1 MPSNYVILDEA
12 DRMIDLGFE
21 IDLNLILDSMPA
33 TSLSVEDSTSATAD
47 VSQLRV
53 TSLYSATMP
62 IQVERIARKYLR
74 KPATITIG
82 DAGEAAQTVQQIV
95 EFIASDEKKKARL
108 IDILR
113 NGGFAAPIIVF
124 VNQKRTADVVV
135 KMVQQSGWS
144 ATTLHS
150 DKTQT
155 QREAA
160 LQQLR
165 DGEVQ
170 ALVATD
176 VAGRGLDVPDVSL
189 VLNWQMADDVER
201 YTHRIGRTGRAG
213 KLGTA
218 ITFLS
223 ESDSHTFF
231 DLKNLIENSPLSKM
245 NPELARHD
253 DAKQK
258 VTKEMKR
265 KRDDHE

>member
-1 MPSNYVILDEA
+1 MLSSYVILDEA

-113 NGGFAAPIIVF
+113 NGGFAAPIVSNPFICYTELTKCRSSSSTRSALPMSSSKWC
-124 VNQKRTADVVV
+124 NKVVGQRPPCIPTRLRHNV
-135 KMVQQSGWS
+135 KLLFSSLEMEKYRLWLLLMSPVEVWTSLMS
-144 ATTLHS
+144 VSLPI
-150 DKTQT
+150 
-155 QREAA
+155 
-160 LQQLR
+160 QLR
-165 DGEVQ
+165 LSSICTQLTLSACTQLADG
-170 ALVATD
+170 
-176 VAGRGLDVPDVSL
+176 
-189 VLNWQMADDVER
+189 
-201 YTHRIGRTGRAG
+201 
-213 KLGTA
+213 
-218 ITFLS
+218 
-223 ESDSHTFF
+223 
-231 DLKNLIENSPLSKM
+231 
-245 NPELARHD
+245 
-253 DAKQK
+253 
-258 VTKEMKR
+258 
-265 KRDDHE
+265 

>member
-1 MPSNYVILDEA
+1 MVDHLLLLSCIAPTLTSRDEA

-113 NGGFAAPIIVF
+113 NGGFAAPI
-124 VNQKRTADVVV
+124 
-135 KMVQQSGWS
+135 
-144 ATTLHS
+144 
-150 DKTQT
+150 
-155 QREAA
+155 
-160 LQQLR
+160 
-165 DGEVQ
+165 
-170 ALVATD
+170 
-176 VAGRGLDVPDVSL
+176 VSPPFICCYL
-189 VLNWQMADDVER
+189 KLTKYRSFSSIRSVLPM
-201 YTHRIGRTGRAG
+201 
-213 KLGTA
+213 L
-218 ITFLS
+218 L
-223 ESDSHTFF
+223 
-231 DLKNLIENSPLSKM
+231 
-245 NPELARHD
+245 
-253 DAKQK
+253 
-258 VTKEMKR
+258 
-265 KRDDHE
+265 